1 MQLFC
6 IIKRSNERIIMKFI
20 DRSSL
25 NRIAVIVLSSFL
37 LILYVVLIDPSSGGL
52 LVILGPIILAWVILY
67 AFVSVVLDK
76 VLHKTRITVV
86 RFVSAT
92 IASSG
97 LFFLLLSG
105 IGTISAVDVVLTSA
119 LVLIIGFYV
128 ARLWK

>member
-1 MQLFC
+1 
-6 IIKRSNERIIMKFI
+6 MKFI